1 MLAIPTRKTVG
12 AATATPGAAAS
23 SSMVTPRAAAPPMVW
38 RSRTMPRWATTR
50 AATTAPRL
58 KIEYRTVKVP
68 SLLCRA
74 RVTNSGRVTLK
85 L

>member
-1 MLAIPTRKTVG
+1 MLAIPTRKTAG
-12 AATATPGAAAS
+12 AAMAAPGAAAS
-23 SSMVTPRAAAPPMVW
+23 SSMVTPMAAAPRMVW
-38 RSRTMPRWATTR
+38 RSRTIARWATTR

-68 SLLCRA
+68 SLRCRDP
-74 RVTNSGRVTLK
+74 VTNRGRVTPK